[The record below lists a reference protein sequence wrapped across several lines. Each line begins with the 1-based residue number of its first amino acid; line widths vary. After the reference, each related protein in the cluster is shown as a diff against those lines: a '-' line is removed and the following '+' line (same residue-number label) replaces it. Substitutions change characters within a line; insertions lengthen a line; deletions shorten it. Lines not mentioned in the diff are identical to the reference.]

1 MAKELTTVDDA
12 VKRAA
17 MMFNRSSTVDSLKWA
32 SEREHVTSVI
42 AKSKKLKECLPITI
56 YQSILQTA
64 SMGLT
69 LNPVQQHCYLIPR
82 RAGTDG
88 PMICYPS
95 PGYRGLI
102 HMCMDSG
109 QIIQIRAEVYFK
121 ADKFRYLGPVEKPVH
136 EPVLT
141 ETHRQQ
147 KFCDGAYAICEYSN
161 GSYSTEYVDRA
172 TIDTIRQMSERPN
185 SVMYGKL
192 WTEGYKKIAIRR
204 LCKTISINSTRLTV
218 ALDVL
223 NEHEGITFDPH
234 DGRTIEGE
242 AQPVDD
248 EPPEAISTDHAT
260 VLHDLCQEA
269 RLRPE
274 KFCEAY
280 GITSIDELPMH
291 LYDAAKARLESRVT
305 TAPGQENLL

>member
-1 MAKELTTVDDA
+1 MAKELATVDDA
-12 VKRAA
+12 VRRAA

-32 SEREHVTSVI
+32 SEREHVKSVI
-42 AKSKKLKECLPITI
+42 AKSKKLQQCLPVTI

-69 LNPVQQHCYLIPR
+69 VNPVQQHCFLIPR
-82 RAGTDG
+82 RAGSDG

-109 QIIQIRAEVYFK
+109 QIIQIRAEVVYA
-121 ADKFRYLGPVEKPVH
+121 ADKFRFLGPVEKPVH

-141 ETHRQQ
+141 QTHRVQQ
-147 KFCDGAYAICEYSN
+147 SCQGAYAICEYAN

-172 TIDTIRQMSERPN
+172 TIDLIRQMSEVPN
-185 SVMYGKL
+185 SAMYTKL
-192 WTEGYKKIAIRR
+192 WTEGFKKIAIRR
-204 LCKTISINSTRLTV
+204 LCKTISINSVRMNV
-218 ALDVL
+218 AMDVL
-223 NEHEGITFDPH
+223 NEHEGIAFDPH
-234 DGRTIEGE
+234 DGRTIEGDSSLV
-242 AQPVDD
+242 AD

-260 VLHDLCQEA
+260 ILRDLCSEG
-269 RLRPE
+269 RLREE

-280 GITSIDELPMH
+280 GINAIDELPMH
-291 LYDAAKARLESRVT
+291 LYDAAKARLESRAT
-305 TAPGQENLL
+305 TAPGQETLL